1 MMAVLDPCRLPDTLS
16 LTAFAFAETLA
27 GAFVDAFAGLAA
39 DDDLTGLAGALVAG
53 FLALTSVTARCGLAG
68 ATGFAVSLAFD
79 ADYDAWVAGFA
90 AYLGSALTCFTST
103 RGLASG
109 FILGY
114 FCGDGTFSWTVI

>member
-16 LTAFAFAETLA
+16 FAAFAFAGALA
-27 GAFVDAFAGLAA
+27 DAFVDALAGLAVN
-39 DDDLTGLAGALVAG
+39 DDLTGLAGALVAG

-68 ATGFAVSLAFD
+68 ATGFAVSLAFE
-79 ADYDAWVAGFA
+79 ADYGAWVAAGFA
-90 AYLGSALTCFTST
+90 ACLGSALTCFTST

-114 FCGDGTFSWTVI
+114 FCGDGTFS